1 MRKNA
6 YKLECMKQ
14 ILCAAICV
22 VMLLGLTACGAK
34 QEAPPAA
41 EPFAAQEEAATEPS
55 AAQEETQE
63 QAESAQPEEPSQQ
76 INAEPYALAYA
87 EVLRHIEEDW
97 YQELGT
103 EQSPD
108 DPMHFVL
115 GYIDDD
121 DIPELLVGLTG
132 KWDFAHVKLYTF
144 TDGKAIL
151 LGEYGTSA
159 TIQYSE
165 KSGVFLST
173 LAHMGEL
180 NTHFYKLQK
189 GEISE
194 IALLEHVDFMEHYG
208 FTIDGEEVTKEAFAA
223 RWDELTQGLSLRD
236 LGWNDGWEPTD
247 ENIKAFLEQPHVF
260 VCTGEYSNWADAV
273 KDALA

>member
-1 MRKNA
+1 MKRYNC
-6 YKLECMKQ
+6 KLSRSMKQ
-14 ILCAAICV
+14 ILCAAICIM
-22 VMLLGLTACGAK
+22 MLLGFTACAK
-34 QEAPPAA
+34 QEAASE
-41 EPFAAQEEAATEPS
+41 EPFAPQQEARVEPFAT
-55 AAQEETQE
+55 QEETQA
-63 QAESAQPEEPSQQ
+63 QAESVQPEEASQQ
-76 INAEPYALAYA
+76 TDAEPYVLAYA
-87 EVLRHIEEDW
+87 EVLRRIEEDW
-97 YQELGT
+97 YRELGT

-132 KWDFAHVKLYTF
+132 KWDFAPVKLYTF
-144 TDGKAIL
+144 SDGKAIL

-180 NTHFYKLQK
+180 NTYFYKLQN
-189 GEISE
+189 GEVSDM
-194 IALLEHVDFMEHYG
+194 ASLEHVDFMEHYG
-208 FTIDGEEVTKEAFAA
+208 FTIDGEEVTKEVFVA

-247 ENIKAFLEQPHVF
+247 DTIKTFLEQPDVF

-273 KDALA
+273 KDSLA